1 VHLRFVSAIAEELSD
16 LPGHVLGIG
25 PYVSAVR
32 TAQLVAR
39 DPPAAIVWVGTAG
52 RYPGGPPVGSVILG
66 GRLGLGD
73 GAARAGL
80 GYVPGALPPI
90 EAGEDWLGTGLPRA
104 SVLTLP
110 AITSNLQLARQFAQ
124 DGWQAETMETFLVAW
139 VCAEA
144 RVPFAALLGLTNDVG
159 PNAHEEWRKN
169 RDDVQAE
176 VRAVA
181 RTLLR

>member
-1 VHLRFVSAIAEELSD
+1 MQFVAAIKEELSD

-32 TAQLVAR
+32 AAQLVAR
-39 DPPAAIVWVGTAG
+39 DRPAALVWVGTAG
-52 RYPGGPPVGSVILG
+52 RYPGGPPIGSVILG

-73 GAARAGL
+73 GTARAGL

-90 EAGEDWLGTGLPRA
+90 ESSGDWLQIGIPTA

-110 AITSNLQLARQFAQ
+110 AITSDFHLAQQFAL

-144 RVPFAALLGLTNDVG
+144 RVPFAALLGITNDVG
-159 PNAHEEWRKN
+159 PNAHEEWREN
-169 RDDVQAE
+169 REHVQEE
-176 VRAVA
+176 VRRVA
-181 RTLLR
+181 RTLIR